1 MATANGSNETD
12 FGELPG
18 FVAYN
23 LIMFIGIL
31 APAVVMDVLL
41 LIAMFLD
48 KSTPVQIK
56 TIIINLLLSAL
67 GVSFA
72 LALTHV
78 TALVLSTTNLPVPPF
93 DFCHFIIWIIGGAG
107 GARMI
112 FTAVFS
118 IIVFILVKK
127 SAKAVNEYVL
137 IACCVVLWIASF
149 VLSTPLLSPVVVGTQ
164 FNGKAA
170 CFPRNR
176 EGISIHAI
184 TVPFVLLWAI
194 IFGLTPLVTVITMPI
209 ITTFYLKVK
218 TVSVNGNF
226 EFTKAMLRF
235 AFFLIFVLLFN
246 FIGQVVPPLVALM
259 FGPSSDH
266 SPVIFYIGLTLMN
279 LSLIPTP
286 VLILV
291 YLDGVRKKL
300 KEMFLCYC
308 IRFRDDMSKADRN
321 SRASISQKRRD
332 TLKEISVKGTL

>member
-1 MATANGSNETD
+1 MATVNGSNGTD
-12 FGELPG
+12 FGELPE

-23 LIMFIGIL
+23 LIMIIGIL

-41 LIAMFLD
+41 LIALFLD
-48 KSTPVQIK
+48 KSTPLQIK
-56 TIIINLLLSAL
+56 TIIINLLLTAL

-78 TALVLSTTNLPVPPF
+78 TALVLSTTNHPVPPY
-93 DFCHFIIWIIGGAG
+93 DFCHFIMWIIGGAG

-127 SAKAVNEYVL
+127 GAKAVNEYVL
-137 IACCVVLWIASF
+137 IVCSIVVWIASF

-164 FNGKAA
+164 FNGKTA

-176 EGISIHAI
+176 EGISIRAI
-184 TVPFVLLWAI
+184 TIPFVLLWSI
-194 IFGLTPLVTVITMPI
+194 IFGLTPLVTTITMPI

-218 TVSVNGNF
+218 TVSVKGNF
-226 EFTKAMLRF
+226 DFTKAMLRF

-259 FGPSSDH
+259 FGSSSDH
-266 SPVIFYIGLTLMN
+266 SPAIYYAGLTLMN
-279 LSLIPTP
+279 LSLIPIP
-286 VLILV
+286 ILILV
-291 YLDGVRKKL
+291 YLDGVRKEL
-300 KEMFLCYC
+300 KKMLLCYC
-308 IRFRDDMSKADRN
+308 IRFRDDMSKADHN

-332 TLKEISVKGTL
+332 TLRESSLKGTL